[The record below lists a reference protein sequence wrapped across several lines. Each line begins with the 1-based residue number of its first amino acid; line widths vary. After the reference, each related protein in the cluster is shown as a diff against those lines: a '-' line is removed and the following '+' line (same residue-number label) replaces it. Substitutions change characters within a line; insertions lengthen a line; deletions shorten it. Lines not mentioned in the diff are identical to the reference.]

1 MLGAMSQH
9 IGKAA
14 AVCLLAATAGTGA
27 PAPAGRDWAVHGGEA
42 GHTQYSPLAQID
54 TTNVARLRV
63 AWTYHSGDARADRSQ
78 IQCNPVVV
86 DGVLYATTAGLKAIA
101 LDAASGRELW
111 RFDPFAAGAEQN
123 ALGVN
128 RGVAYWR

>member
-1 MLGAMSQH
+1 MNQPFV
-9 IGKAA
+9 KAA
-14 AVCLLAATAGTGA
+14 AVCLLAVGGA
-27 PAPAGRDWAVHGGEA
+27 AAPRPSRDWPVHGGEA

-54 TTNVARLRV
+54 RSNVAGLRV
-63 AWTYHSGDARADRSQ
+63 AWTYHSLDARPDRSQ

-111 RFDPFAAGAEQN
+111 RFDPFAAGAERSE
-123 ALGVN
+123 LGVN
-128 RGVAYWR
+128 RGVVFWREGN